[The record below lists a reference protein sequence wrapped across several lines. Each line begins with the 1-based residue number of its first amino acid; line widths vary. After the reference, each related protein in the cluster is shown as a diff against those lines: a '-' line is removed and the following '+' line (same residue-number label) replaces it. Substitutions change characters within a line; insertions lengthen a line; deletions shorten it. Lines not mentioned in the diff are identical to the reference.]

1 MRDAILMFDGGS
13 RGNPG
18 PSGCGYVLM
27 NSDET
32 EIIAKGSEFI
42 GKNTNNYAEY
52 MGMIL
57 GIEKALELNIRNLI
71 VKGDSQLVI
80 KQMLK
85 EYSVKA
91 PNLIPLYNRG
101 NNLISR
107 FQDIKFFHIKRNLN
121 TIADKLANEA
131 MDQEKDWQDN

>member
-1 MRDAILMFDGGS
+1 MRDAVLMFDGGS

-27 NSDET
+27 NSDESK
-32 EIIAKGSEFI
+32 IIISGSEFL

-57 GIEKALELNIRNLI
+57 GIQKALELNIENLI
-71 VKGDSQLVI
+71 IKGDSQLVI

-85 EYSVKA
+85 QYSVKS
-91 PNLIPLYNRG
+91 PNLIPLYNQAK
-101 NNLISR
+101 NLVLG
-107 FQDIKFFHIKRNLN
+107 FQDTKFYHIKRNLN
-121 TIADKLANEA
+121 TLADKLANHA
-131 MDQEKDWQDN
+131 MDND

>member
-1 MRDAILMFDGGS
+1 MRDAVLMFDGGS

-27 NSDET
+27 NSDESK
-32 EIIAKGSEFI
+32 IIISGSEFL

-57 GIEKALELNIRNLI
+57 GIQKALELDIENLI
-71 VKGDSQLVI
+71 IKGDSQLVI

-85 EYSVKA
+85 QYSVKA
-91 PNLIPLYNRG
+91 PNLIPLYNQAK
-101 NNLISR
+101 NLILG
-107 FQDIKFFHIKRNLN
+107 FQDTKFYHIKRNLN
-121 TIADKLANEA
+121 TLADKLANHA
-131 MDQEKDWQDN
+131 MDND

>member
-1 MRDAILMFDGGS
+1 MRDAVLMFDGGS

-18 PSGCGYVLM
+18 PSGCGYVIM

-91 PNLIPLYNRG
+91 TNLIPLYSHA

-107 FQDIKFFHIKRNLN
+107 FQEIKFFHIKRNLN

-131 MDQEKDWQDN
+131 MDQKNNFI